1 MEFLYSL
8 SLDGAAITTA
18 RIQRGHR
25 LPGEQ
30 GQEEAQVKY
39 TEKQVRHLHNRHTQR
54 LEIGCLGCLKD
65 LKCSEFFMGYSCI

>member
-1 MEFLYSL
+1 MEFLYSS

-18 RIQRGHR
+18 RIQRGQR

-39 TEKQVRHLHNRHTQR
+39 TEKQVRHLHNRHT
-54 LEIGCLGCLKD
+54 LH
-65 LKCSEFFMGYSCI
+65 